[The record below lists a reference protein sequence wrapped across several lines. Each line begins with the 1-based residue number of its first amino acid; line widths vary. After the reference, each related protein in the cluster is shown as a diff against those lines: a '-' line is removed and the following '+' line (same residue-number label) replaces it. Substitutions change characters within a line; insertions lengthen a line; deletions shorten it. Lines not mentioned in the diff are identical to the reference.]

1 MAFYKY
7 FLNSLM
13 SYKIDVMY
21 SSRREPTFIIITID
35 FYYLLDKDSLPP
47 ELFMDSTEFLF
58 CIEQFFF
65 SCGFFDQMSSV

>member
-7 FLNSLM
+7 FKNSLM
-13 SYKIDVMY
+13 SYKIDVLY
-21 SSRREPTFIIITID
+21 SSHREPTSIILTID

-47 ELFMDSTEFLF
+47 ELFMNSTEFLF
-58 CIEQFFF
+58 CIQSDFL